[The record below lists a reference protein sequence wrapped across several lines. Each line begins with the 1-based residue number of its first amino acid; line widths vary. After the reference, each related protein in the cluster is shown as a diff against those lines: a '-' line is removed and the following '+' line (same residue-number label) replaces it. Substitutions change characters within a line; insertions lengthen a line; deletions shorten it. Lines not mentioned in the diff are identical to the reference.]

1 MDYAA
6 RYCYGGIVYSAQE
19 SMKDRNPL
27 FFIGCNVN
35 SKLRRNPMNFKRF
48 LLVILI
54 VSGLFLPVMA
64 AVEIDQTSNPWY
76 WYNKAVDLAHEGKY
90 PEALQAN
97 ERALAINESIPLAQ
111 ANKAGILVQLGKY
124 DEAIIA
130 ADKALAIKANTTIA
144 FAVAY
149 SNKGDA
155 LRHLG
160 RIEEAKA
167 AFAKAY
173 ELDPTL
179 IPPDLTSVAPT
190 LKPTP
195 TKSPAPWSTALL
207 AVALVSCICGFF
219 LRNRK

>member
-1 MDYAA
+1 
-6 RYCYGGIVYSAQE
+6 
-19 SMKDRNPL
+19 
-27 FFIGCNVN
+27 
-35 SKLRRNPMNFKRF
+35 MNFKKF
-48 LLVILI
+48 LLVIFI

-64 AVEIDQTSNPWY
+64 ADETNQTDNPWY
-76 WYNKAVDLAHEGKY
+76 WYNKAVDLANEGKY
-90 PEALQAN
+90 QEALQAN

-179 IPPDLTSVAPT
+179 ILPDLTSVPPT
-190 LKPTP
+190 MTPTP
-195 TKSPAPWSTALL
+195 TKSPVPWSTALL
-207 AVALVSCICGFF
+207 AVALVSLICGFF
-219 LRNRK
+219 LRNGE

>member
-1 MDYAA
+1 
-6 RYCYGGIVYSAQE
+6 
-19 SMKDRNPL
+19 
-27 FFIGCNVN
+27 
-35 SKLRRNPMNFKRF
+35 MNFKRSF
-48 LLVILI
+48 LVILI
-54 VSGLFLPVMA
+54 LSGLFLPVMA
-64 AVEIDQTSNPWY
+64 ADEIDQASNPWY
-76 WYNKAVDLAHEGKY
+76 WYNKAVDLANEGKY

-97 ERALAINESIPLAQ
+97 ERALAINESIPLAL

-167 AFAKAY
+167 AFARAA

-190 LKPTP
+190 IHRTP
-195 TKSPAPWSTALL
+195 TESPVPWSTPFLAIALISL
-207 AVALVSCICGFF
+207 ICGFF
-219 LRNRK
+219 LRSRE

>member
-1 MDYAA
+1 
-6 RYCYGGIVYSAQE
+6 
-19 SMKDRNPL
+19 
-27 FFIGCNVN
+27 
-35 SKLRRNPMNFKRF
+35 MNFRKF

-64 AVEIDQTSNPWY
+64 ADENDQTSNPWY
-76 WYNKAVDLAHEGKY
+76 WYNKAVDLANEGKY

-130 ADKALAIKANTTIA
+130 ADKALAIKANTTTA

-167 AFAKAY
+167 AFARAA

-190 LKPTP
+190 LTPVPTS
-195 TKSPAPWSTALL
+195 TKSPVFWSTALL
-207 AVALVSCICGFF
+207 AVAIVSLICGYF
-219 LRNRK
+219 LRNRE

>member
-1 MDYAA
+1 
-6 RYCYGGIVYSAQE
+6 
-19 SMKDRNPL
+19 
-27 FFIGCNVN
+27 
-35 SKLRRNPMNFKRF
+35 MNFKRSV
-48 LLVILI
+48 LVILI
-54 VSGLFLPVMA
+54 LSGLFLPVMA
-64 AVEIDQTSNPWY
+64 AVDTDQTSNLWY
-76 WYNKAVDLAHEGKY
+76 WYNKAVDLANEGNY
-90 PEALQAN
+90 TEALQAN

-111 ANKAGILVQLGKY
+111 ANKAGILVQLGRY

-149 SNKGDA
+149 SNKGEA

-195 TKSPAPWSTALL
+195 TKSPVPWSTALL

-219 LRNRK
+219 LRNRE

>member
-1 MDYAA
+1 
-6 RYCYGGIVYSAQE
+6 
-19 SMKDRNPL
+19 
-27 FFIGCNVN
+27 
-35 SKLRRNPMNFKRF
+35 MNFREF
-48 LLVILI
+48 FLVILI
-54 VSGLFLPVMA
+54 VTGLFLPVMA
-64 AVEIDQTSNPWY
+64 ADATDQTSNPWY
-76 WYNKAVDLAHEGKY
+76 WYNKAVDLANEGKY

-130 ADKALAIKANTTIA
+130 ADKALAIKANTTTA

-167 AFAKAY
+167 AFARAA

-179 IPPDLTSVAPT
+179 IPPDLTSVTPSMP
-190 LKPTP
+190 PTP
-195 TKSPAPWSTALL
+195 TKSPVLWSTSLL
-207 AVALVSCICGFF
+207 AVAFISLLCGYF
-219 LRNRK
+219 LRNRE